1 MLHNVIR
8 RPLAVVST
16 ATVLM
21 LSVACEGD
29 EILGPPDGGRCVAGR
44 LTPDQTV
51 TGRLGATS
59 CVLWSPWTY
68 DLVPAD
74 AWTLE
79 ARANTAY
86 IIDLIPTD
94 TLGGATPLGAAL
106 AAYARNAAGDV
117 GLETGSD
124 FAFGTN
130 GRNQEL
136 VLTTDAARTFS
147 IRAEAFSPT
156 DSGSYAIRVSSCPIR
171 TLAFDTTAS
180 GIDSRL
186 GCVARGLHAGAT
198 SRVSFLSYTNA
209 EVGSTSVRY
218 RRSAGTGGVRGYYA
232 GYGAD
237 FADVQSA
244 SFRMSAIANDFTFT
258 RNLTRLG
265 RTTLALSVHADS
277 GATLEATVIAPIAAL
292 RAPTSH

>member
-1 MLHNVIR
+1 MLFNAIR

-44 LTPDQTV
+44 LTPDQAV
-51 TGRLGATS
+51 AGRLGATS
-59 CVLWSPWTY
+59 CVLWSPWNY

-79 ARANTAY
+79 ATANTAY
-86 IIDLIPTD
+86 IVQLIPTD
-94 TLGGATPLGAAL
+94 TAAGATPLGASL

-117 GLETGSD
+117 VLETVSG
-124 FAFGTN
+124 FTYGTN

-147 IRAEAFSPT
+147 IRAEAFSPE
-156 DSGSYAIRVSSCPIR
+156 DSGSYSIRVSSCPIR
-171 TLAFDTTAS
+171 VLALDSTAR

-186 GCVARGLHAGAT
+186 GCLARAQHGGAA

-209 EVGSTSVRY
+209 ELGEIRVRY
-218 RRSAGTGGVRGYYA
+218 RRSAGTGGVRAHYA
-232 GYGAD
+232 GFGAD
-237 FADVQSA
+237 FGNTSSG
-244 SFRMSAIANDFTFT
+244 SFRMSANMNDFTFIRT
-258 RNLTRLG
+258 LRRLG

-277 GATLEATVIAPIAAL
+277 GATLEATAFAPL
-292 RAPTSH
+292 P